1 MTEWMQAN
9 AVNLFLAL
17 VIGWMLW
24 QRLIAPRLAG
34 VKPMD
39 AAEYMRLRGEPHT
52 LLDVR
57 TPGEWAGGH
66 AAQAV
71 HIPLGELAS
80 RCEELPKDRP
90 VVCICAS
97 GMRSAQAARML
108 ASRGFSP
115 VYNFSGGMRAWA
127 QAGLPLGR

>member
-1 MTEWMQAN
+1 MAWMQAN

-34 VKPMD
+34 VKSLD
-39 AAEYMRLRGEPHT
+39 AAGYMRLRGEPHT

-57 TPGEWAGGH
+57 TAAEWAGGH
-66 AAQAV
+66 PAQAV
-71 HIPLGELAS
+71 HMPLAEVAA
-80 RCEELPKDRP
+80 RCDELPKDRP

-97 GMRSAQAARML
+97 GMRSAQAARVL
-108 ASRGFSP
+108 AKHGFAS

-127 QAGLPLGR
+127 QAGLPVRQ